1 LQQLLAL
8 EAIAISLHSALVW
21 DIAIGKEAS
30 NINAQG
36 SKELRVERAVQ
47 VVLYILQTISLHT
60 PRHVGGNN
68 LDLFTGDVVREGL
81 LPQISQFLFCVLCET
96 IPG

>member
-1 LQQLLAL
+1 MRENRNPAHQTLA
-8 EAIAISLHSALVW
+8 AIACARSDRDWLAYSALVW

-68 LDLFTGDVVREGL
+68 LDLFTGDVV
-81 LPQISQFLFCVLCET
+81 
-96 IPG
+96 

>member
-1 LQQLLAL
+1 LKQLLTL
-8 EAIAISLHSALVW
+8 EAIAISLQSALVW
-21 DIAIGKEAS
+21 DIATGKEAS

-47 VVLYILQTISLHT
+47 VVHYVLQTISLDT

-68 LDLFTGDVVREGL
+68 LDLFSGDVVREGL

>member
-1 LQQLLAL
+1 MRENRNPAHQTLQQLLAL

-47 VVLYILQTISLHT
+47 VVLYILQTIMS
-60 PRHVGGNN
+60 
-68 LDLFTGDVVREGL
+68 EG
-81 LPQISQFLFCVLCET
+81 
-96 IPG
+96 